1 MIISTFF
8 ELAAVVFVI
17 WGFANKEK
25 FIEFE
30 KKIYK
35 IWKDGTKWKSNV

>member
-1 MIISTFF
+1 MIITLI

-17 WGFANKEK
+17 WGFANEK
-25 FIEFE
+25 KFVEFE

-35 IWKDGTKWKSNV
+35 IWKDGAK

>member
-1 MIISTFF
+1 MIIRFI
-8 ELAAVVFVI
+8 ELAAVAFVI
-17 WGFANKEK
+17 WGFANEEK

-35 IWKDGTKWKSNV
+35 IWKDGTK